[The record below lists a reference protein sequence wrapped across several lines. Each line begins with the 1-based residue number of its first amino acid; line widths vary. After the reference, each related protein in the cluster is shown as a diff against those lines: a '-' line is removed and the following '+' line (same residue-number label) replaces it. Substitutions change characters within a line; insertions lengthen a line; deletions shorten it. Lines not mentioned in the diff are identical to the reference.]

1 MLLLEVLLIIDSTV
15 IMIALMIMRPDA
27 IHNATSISCGGSG
40 VALSNEHLSSY
51 SNDDL
56 DSGGL

>member
-1 MLLLEVLLIIDSTV
+1 MLLLEVLLIIDTV

-27 IHNATSISCGGSG
+27 IHNATSISCGGIG

-51 SNDDL
+51 SDL
-56 DSGGL
+56 DSEGL